1 MHTNFK
7 FVLVIG
13 ILLASRTEGIRL
25 DTIQNGGSPSGDGIL
40 DIDNGS
46 GVGPTFTDDEDLGDD
61 YSGEGCGSGTTPT
74 KMPHDLSTHLPTTT
88 RSLTACEQL
97 RLSAEN
103 ITAEAYRP
111 KCTLTGEY
119 EPLQCHRRMYNKE
132 CWCVDKLGNEI
143 AGSRM
148 MQPNVPNCVTGEGL
162 KPCVYQLLRKKQG
175 LLGTYHPRCTIDG
188 EFEKIQCHG
197 SACWCVDVHGVEQR
211 ETRVFQPVVPR
222 CIEPTEAP
230 KPQTSTPSPKTE
242 RPTPEPMPV
251 TEKPVVT
258 GKPVVEEKPDKTDI
272 HKYTPNIGKG
282 DGNKD
287 TNIVIPGLNHG
298 VAKPVD
304 PKDKNRHD
312 LEEEEVAP
320 GRAESQESS
329 PIVYIMARPGLLA
342 AVIGGAVVA
351 LLLTILL
358 VMFIVYRM
366 RKKDEGSYPLD
377 EQKYTNYSYMKAPD
391 KEFYA

>member
-1 MHTNFK
+1 MHTNF
-7 FVLVIG
+7 VLVVVIG
-13 ILLASRTEGIRL
+13 IFLTSQTEGIRL
-25 DTIQNGGSPSGDGIL
+25 DTIQNGGSQSGDGIL

-46 GVGPTFTDDEDLGDD
+46 GVGPTFTDDEDLGDES
-61 YSGEGCGSGTTPT
+61 SGEGSGSGLAPT
-74 KMPHDLSTHLPTTT
+74 KIPHDLSTILPTTT

-103 ITAEAYRP
+103 ITTDVYRP
-111 KCTLTGEY
+111 KCTVTGEY

-132 CWCVDKLGNEI
+132 CWCVDRFGDEVT
-143 AGSRM
+143 GSKM
-148 MQPNVPNCVTGEGL
+148 MQPNVPDCITGKGL
-162 KPCVYQLLRKKQG
+162 KPCVFQLLKKKQG
-175 LLGTYHPRCTIDG
+175 LLGVYHPRCTIDG

-197 SACWCVDVHGVEQR
+197 SACWCVDVNGLERR
-211 ETRVFQPVVPR
+211 ETRVFQPEVPN
-222 CIEPTEAP
+222 CIETTKATMPS
-230 KPQTSTPSPKTE
+230 STTTSPKTE
-242 RPTPEPMPV
+242 NPTPEPVPL
-251 TEKPVVT
+251 TEKPEV
-258 GKPVVEEKPDKTDI
+258 KEKSDNKDI
-272 HKYTPNIGKG
+272 HKYTPNIGEDEKNE
-282 DGNKD
+282 DR
-287 TNIVIPGLNHG
+287 NIIIPGING

-304 PKDKNRHD
+304 PNMNNRHD
-312 LEEEEVAP
+312 IDKEETDQ